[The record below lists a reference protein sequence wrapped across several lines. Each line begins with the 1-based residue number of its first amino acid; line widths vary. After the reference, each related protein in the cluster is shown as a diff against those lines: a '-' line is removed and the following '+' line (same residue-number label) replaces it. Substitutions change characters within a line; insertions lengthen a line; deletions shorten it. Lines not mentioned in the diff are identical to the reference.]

1 MDRRDDPRAHASGSF
16 ADREDPVASDS
27 RMLLA
32 AVAAALAVLIPCD
45 EVVWSSG
52 ERAQRQVVVFAT
64 DRPHVPDSRPW
75 RGLFGAR
82 AIRRQLTIPTS
93 FATGTATGWS
103 LNRYGSDFSDD
114 EVRLAGRLRPLLAIL
129 ECCEGWRPRDQ
140 TALATGVLEPWS
152 EGAGQ
157 GPGPTAGGTD
167 ADAPKLTHRELEVLG
182 LLAQGLTAVSIGLRL
197 RISSGTVRK
206 HLEHI
211 YEKTGYRDRLLAV
224 EYAKRSG
231 LLAQ

>member
-1 MDRRDDPRAHASGSF
+1 MDRRDDPRAHASGS
-16 ADREDPVASDS
+16 VAERGDS
-27 RMLLA
+27 VPPDSQMRLA

-52 ERAQRQVVVFAT
+52 ERALRQVVLFAT
-64 DRPHVPDSRPW
+64 DRPQVPGSRPW
-75 RGLFGAR
+75 RGLFEAR

-93 FATGTATGWS
+93 FETGAATGWS
-103 LNRYGSDFSDD
+103 LNRYGQDFSDD
-114 EVRLAGRLRPLLAIL
+114 EVRLAGRLRPLLGIL
-129 ECCEGWRPRDQ
+129 ECCDGWHPHSQ
-140 TALATGVLEPWS
+140 TGMAMGGLAPWTPV
-152 EGAGQ
+152 AGQ
-157 GPGPTAGGTD
+157 SQGPASSEP
-167 ADAPKLTHRELEVLG
+167 DAPKLTHRELEVLG

-224 EYAKRSG
+224 EYAMRSG
-231 LLAQ
+231 LLEQ

>member
-16 ADREDPVASDS
+16 ADRGDSVPSDS

-45 EVVWSSG
+45 EVVWSRG
-52 ERAQRQVVVFAT
+52 ERAERQVVVFAT
-64 DRPHVPDSRPW
+64 DRPHVPDTRPW

-82 AIRRQLTIPTS
+82 AIRRRLTIPTS
-93 FATGTATGWS
+93 FDTGTATGWS

-114 EVRLAGRLRPLLAIL
+114 EVRLAGRLRPLLGIL
-129 ECCEGWRPRDQ
+129 EGCDDWRPPGRNG
-140 TALATGVLEPWS
+140 LAPGAWNAS
-152 EGAGQ
+152 AGQ
-157 GPGPTAGGTD
+157 GSAPTYGET
-167 ADAPKLTHRELEVLG
+167 DAPKLTHRELEVLG

-224 EYAKRSG
+224 EFAKRSG

>member
-16 ADREDPVASDS
+16 ADRGDSVPSDS

-45 EVVWSSG
+45 EVVWSRG
-52 ERAQRQVVVFAT
+52 ERAERQVVVFAT

-93 FATGTATGWS
+93 FDTGTATGWS

-114 EVRLAGRLRPLLAIL
+114 EVRLAGRLRPLLGIL
-129 ECCEGWRPRDQ
+129 EGCDDWRPPGRNGP
-140 TALATGVLEPWS
+140 ATGAWNAS
-152 EGAGQ
+152 AGQ
-157 GPGPTAGGTD
+157 GSEPTYRDT
-167 ADAPKLTHRELEVLG
+167 DAPKLTHRELEVLR

>member
-16 ADREDPVASDS
+16 AEREDPGPSDS

-45 EVVWSSG
+45 EVVWSGG
-52 ERAQRQVVVFAT
+52 ERARRQVVVFAT
-64 DRPHVPDSRPW
+64 DRPHVPDSRRW
-75 RGLFGAR
+75 RGLFEAR

-93 FATGTATGWS
+93 FETGTASGWS
-103 LNRYGSDFSDD
+103 LNRYGSDFSDE
-114 EVRLAGRLRPLLAIL
+114 EVRLAGRLRPLLGIL
-129 ECCEGWRPRDQ
+129 ECCDGWRPRGQD
-140 TALATGVLEPWS
+140 ALATGALLPWS
-152 EGAGQ
+152 EGARQ
-157 GPGPTAGGTD
+157 RLEPTTGD

>member
-1 MDRRDDPRAHASGSF
+1 MDRRDDPRAHTSGSF
-16 ADREDPVASDS
+16 ADREDPVPPDS

-32 AVAAALAVLIPCD
+32 AVAAALDTLIPCD
-45 EVVWSSG
+45 EVIWSSG
-52 ERAQRQVVVFAT
+52 RRARRQVVVLAT
-64 DRPHVPDSRPW
+64 ARPHVPDGRGW

-82 AIRRQLTIPTS
+82 AMRRQLTIPTTVD
-93 FATGTATGWS
+93 AATATVWS
-103 LNRYGSDFSDD
+103 LNRYGADFSDD
-114 EVRLAGRLRPLLAIL
+114 EVRLAGRLRPLLDVL
-129 ECCEGWRPRDQ
+129 ECCEGWRPRGRE
-140 TALATGVLEPWS
+140 APAAGSPEPWS
-152 EGAGQ
+152 EGSGQ
-157 GPGPTAGGTD
+157 GYWPTNGDTG
-167 ADAPKLTHRELEVLG
+167 APKLTHRELEVLA

>member
-1 MDRRDDPRAHASGSF
+1 MDRRDDPRAQASGSF
-16 ADREDPVASDS
+16 AEREDSAPPESQV
-27 RMLLA
+27 LLA
-32 AVAAALAVLIPCD
+32 AVAAALAALIPCD
-45 EVVWSSG
+45 EVVRSSG
-52 ERAQRQVVVFAT
+52 ERTQRRAVVFAT
-64 DRPHVPDSRPW
+64 GRPHVPDTRSW
-75 RGLFGAR
+75 RGLFGVGAV
-82 AIRRQLTIPTS
+82 RRQLTIPTS
-93 FATGTATGWS
+93 FDGGVATGWS

-114 EVRLAGRLRPLLAIL
+114 EVRLADRLRPLLGIL
-129 ECCEGWRPRDQ
+129 ECCEGWRPGGQDR
-140 TALATGVLEPWS
+140 LAMGSLRPWTGDARTREPPN
-152 EGAGQ
+152 G
-157 GPGPTAGGTD
+157 D

>member
-1 MDRRDDPRAHASGSF
+1 MDRRDDLRAHASGSF
-16 ADREDPVASDS
+16 ADREDPVPSDS

-52 ERAQRQVVVFAT
+52 ERAQRQVMVFAT
-64 DRPHVPDSRPW
+64 DRPRVPESRPW

-82 AIRRQLTIPTS
+82 AVRRQLTIPTS
-93 FATGTATGWS
+93 FDTGRATGWS
-103 LNRYGSDFSDD
+103 LNRYGADFSDD

-129 ECCEGWRPRDQ
+129 ECCEGWRPHGQ
-140 TALATGVLEPWS
+140 AALATGVLAPWS
-152 EGAGQ
+152 DGADR
-157 GPGPTAGGTD
+157 GPRPTDGGK
-167 ADAPKLTHRELEVLG
+167 DAPKLTHRELEVLG

>member
-1 MDRRDDPRAHASGSF
+1 MDRRDDQRAQASGSF
-16 ADREDPVASDS
+16 AEREDSVPSDS
-27 RMLLA
+27 RMLLGT
-32 AVAAALAVLIPCD
+32 VAAALAVLIPCD
-45 EVVWSSG
+45 EVVWNSG
-52 ERAQRQVVVFAT
+52 ERARRQVVVFAT
-64 DRPHVPDSRPW
+64 DPPPVAESRPW
-75 RGLFGAR
+75 RGLFGTR

-93 FATGTATGWS
+93 FGTGKATGWS
-103 LNRYGSDFSDD
+103 LNRYGSDFSDE

-129 ECCEGWRPRDQ
+129 DCCEGWRPRGQ
-140 TALATGVLEPWS
+140 NALVTVALEPWRG
-152 EGAGQ
+152 GAGQ
-157 GPGPTAGGTD
+157 GFEPTDGG
-167 ADAPKLTHRELEVLG
+167 ADAPKLTRRELEVLG